1 MALLKAV
8 INIFSS
14 VEKLTLVNCNSF
26 FKFRYIF
33 HRLFLINLNFSK
45 KKHILL
51 HQISEKASNTNLS
64 RPNLKH
70 ASIIFSA
77 EQFRNRPD
85 YIIFNCLIAWII
97 LECLNVYYNLVSLFH
112 VSWMVYY
119 FLLEFVTHFSWI
131 QKKYCISK
139 TKFTEILGKKFK

>member
-1 MALLKAV
+1 MELFKAA

-14 VEKLTLVNCNSF
+14 VVKLTLVNCNTF
-26 FKFRYIF
+26 FKFISF
-33 HRLFLINLNFSK
+33 IDFFDQFKLFR
-45 KKHILL
+45 KKHVLL
-51 HQISEKASNTNLS
+51 HPISENDSNTKLS

-131 QKKYCISK
+131 QKKYCI
-139 TKFTEILGKKFK
+139 FK

>member
-1 MALLKAV
+1 M
-8 INIFSS
+8 
-14 VEKLTLVNCNSF
+14 VNWNSCFQFISFMDF
-26 FKFRYIF
+26 FWSIQ
-33 HRLFLINLNFSK
+33 
-45 KKHILL
+45 HILL
-51 HQISEKASNTNLS
+51 YQISEKASNTNLS

-85 YIIFNCLIAWII
+85 YIIFNCLIAWIM

-131 QKKYCISK
+131 QKKY
-139 TKFTEILGKKFK
+139 ILQYIYSNYSMICEAEKKVILMWSDYQNKSCMS

>member
-1 MALLKAV
+1 MTLFKAS
-8 INIFSS
+8 INIFHS
-14 VEKLTLVNCNSF
+14 VGKEINFGQLKFLFQFISF
-26 FKFRYIF
+26 VDFFWSIQ
-33 HRLFLINLNFSK
+33 
-45 KKHILL
+45 HILL
-51 HQISEKASNTNLS
+51 YQISEKASNTNLS

-85 YIIFNCLIAWII
+85 YIIFNCLIAWI

-131 QKKYCISK
+131 QKKYCI
-139 TKFTEILGKKFK
+139 TI